1 MRPSFLTA
9 HTDFSPHWR
18 ETTPP
23 ANLTHRPPPKSQVTR
38 RCCAL
43 KWFTLRVKQHTGVWR
58 EALDTEL
65 SGMHEPCSTD
75 TCVTGR
81 AQVSSRGSP
90 GHRHTGSCGGNDGG
104 ASDAREVRRPTIPG
118 QVPAESYPN
127 PTRNTDPE
135 PDRGGLGDP
144 QF

>member
-127 PTRNTDPE
+127 LTRNTDPE